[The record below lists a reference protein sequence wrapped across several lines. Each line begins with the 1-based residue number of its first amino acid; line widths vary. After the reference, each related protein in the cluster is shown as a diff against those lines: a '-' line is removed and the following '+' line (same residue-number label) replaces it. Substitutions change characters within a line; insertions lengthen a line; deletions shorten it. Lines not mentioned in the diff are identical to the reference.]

1 MGLNKY
7 IVRFGPLVISN
18 LFSYIQ
24 KYDTS
29 FIDSLNKPKLYPPGA
44 LIGIIWTVLY
54 YNMGVALEKIYFDYP
69 VSKERNKALFLF
81 IVQYILNLAWSPIFF
96 KNKKFKT
103 AFIVIVVLILAVI
116 LTLKSFTE
124 IDPSTKNLLIP
135 YLIWLFIA
143 AYINKY
149 LLDNNPKYNL

>member
-18 LFSYIQ
+18 LFSKIQ
-24 KYDTS
+24 DYDTS
-29 FIDSLNKPKLYPPGA
+29 FIDGLNKPSLYPPGA

-54 YNMGVALEKIYFDYP
+54 YNMGVALEQIYFNYRE
-69 VSKERNKALFLF
+69 STERTEALFLF
-81 IVQYILNLAWSPIFF
+81 IIQFILNLAWSPIFF

-103 AFIVIVVLILAVI
+103 AFIVIVLLILTVI
-116 LTLKSFTE
+116 LTFNSFTK
-124 IDPSTKNLLIP
+124 IDPSTKSLLTP
-135 YLIWLFIA
+135 YLVWLFIA

-149 LLDNNPKYNL
+149 LLDNNPKYNS